1 MLGFGPMRV
10 IADPWADTVADDLC
24 HDVSCGL
31 GHRRQIVG
39 GTVGRRRL
47 HYALDAHTRLT
58 LVGDHSLLALR
69 RIGISFLRPVLQGGL
84 LSSGTGSWLSGGS
97 VAVGIGYTWGH
108 GTLYYSKDQKQ
119 YKFKLSGVSV
129 ADVGGAGITAEGEV
143 YNLTSPADLSGDYSA
158 VTAGVTIIEGGSVAY
173 LKNQKGVVIKL
184 HSQTG
189 GLRFNL
195 SANGMR
201 LTLQQP

>member
-1 MLGFGPMRV
+1 MRK
-10 IADPWADTVADDLC
+10 
-24 HDVSCGL
+24 
-31 GHRRQIVG
+31 
-39 GTVGRRRL
+39 
-47 HYALDAHTRLT
+47 
-58 LVGDHSLLALR
+58 
-69 RIGISFLRPVLQGGL
+69 SFLSLFAIVLMSGVAAAADSSTSPVAEGAIP
-84 LSSGTGSWLSGGS
+84 SAYVWLSGGS

-143 YNLTSPADLSGDYSA
+143 YNLSSPADLSGDYSA

>member
-1 MLGFGPMRV
+1 MRKSFLSLFAIV
-10 IADPWADTVADDLC
+10 LMSGVAAAADTSTSPVAEGAIPSAY
-24 HDVSCGL
+24 V
-31 GHRRQIVG
+31 
-39 GTVGRRRL
+39 
-47 HYALDAHTRLT
+47 
-58 LVGDHSLLALR
+58 
-69 RIGISFLRPVLQGGL
+69 
-84 LSSGTGSWLSGGS
+84 WLSGGS

-143 YNLTSPADLSGDYSA
+143 YNLSSPADLSGDYSA